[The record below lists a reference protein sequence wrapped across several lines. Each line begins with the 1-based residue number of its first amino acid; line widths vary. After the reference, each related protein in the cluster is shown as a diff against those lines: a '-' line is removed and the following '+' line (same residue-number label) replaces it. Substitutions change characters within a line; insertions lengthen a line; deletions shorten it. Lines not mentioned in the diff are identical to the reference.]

1 MTAPTMRAV
10 VVDAVGGPDT
20 LTQAVVA
27 RPAAGEGEVLVRV
40 RAVGVNNV
48 DVLQRRGVVPAP
60 RGGIGG
66 LECVGEVAE
75 VGAGVE
81 RFSPGDRVGVLLR
94 SGGYAEFVNAPEG
107 ACISLP
113 ETLDDVTA
121 ATLPEALATS
131 WWNLVHRG
139 RLKAGERLLVHGVS
153 GGVGVLAAQVGRALG
168 ADVVGTASAS
178 KVDRCRAVCGVDV
191 LDHAGDVA
199 AAVGAGLPGGMDVV
213 LDNQGGPALEAN
225 LGLLAPLGRLVVV
238 GTQAG
243 GPGTVDLAAM
253 MRRGVEVSSSS
264 LGMLET
270 SVRSRLCAEVA
281 REVLPLVEAGV
292 VTPVV
297 DTVFPLRDIAAAHR
311 RFDDSAKFGKVVVT
325 L

>member
-1 MTAPTMRAV
+1 MRAV
-10 VVDAVGGPDT
+10 VFDGAGGPEVLRET
-20 LTQAVVA
+20 VVP
-27 RPAAGEGEVLVRV
+27 RPDPADGEVLVRV

-48 DVLQRRGVVPAP
+48 DVLQRSGVVPTP
-60 RGGIGG
+60 RGGVGG

-75 VGAGVE
+75 VGAGVD
-81 RFSPGDRVGVLLR
+81 RFAPGDRVGALLR
-94 SGGYAEFVNAPEG
+94 SGGYAEFVDVPEG
-107 ACISLP
+107 ACVPLP
-113 ETLDDVTA
+113 DSVDDVTA

-139 RLKAGERLLVHGVS
+139 RLTAGERLLVHGVS
-153 GGVGVLAAQVGRALG
+153 GGVGVLAAQLGRALG
-168 ADVVGTASAS
+168 ADVIGTASAA
-178 KVDRCRAVCGVDV
+178 KVDRCRDVCGVDV
-191 LDHAGDVA
+191 TDHAGDVA
-199 AAVGAGLPGGMDVV
+199 AAVRAGRPDGMDVV

-225 LGLLAPLGRLVVV
+225 LGMLAPLGRLVVV

-243 GPGTVDLAAM
+243 GPGTVDLGMM

-270 SVRSRLCAEVA
+270 SVRTRLCAEVA
-281 REVLPLVEAGV
+281 REALPLVESGA

-297 DTVFPLRDIAAAHR
+297 DTVLPIGDIAAAHQ
-311 RFDDSAKFGKVVVT
+311 RFSGPGKLGKIVLT